1 MNAQKPVIAIDGP
14 AGAGKSTIAKLVAG
28 KLGYIYIDTGAM
40 YRSVAWKFLQ
50 TGKPFSP
57 ELVEKLAQEMVIT
70 FKPEANANRVFVDGT
85 EVTEAIRSP
94 EVTAVV
100 SKVSA
105 VGGVRTAVVSKV
117 SAVGGV
123 RAEMVN
129 QQRRMGEAGGV
140 VMDGRDIGTVVFP
153 HAQVKIFLTASVKER
168 AMRRY
173 KEMLAKGEKVDLA
186 ELEKQIAFRD
196 KQDSEREIAP
206 LKQADDAE
214 FLDTSDMT
222 IDEVAEHILK
232 AVQEK

>member
-1 MNAQKPVIAIDGP
+1 MKKHFSIAIDGP
-14 AGAGKSTIAKLVAG
+14 GGAGKSTLAKAVAK
-28 KLGYIYIDTGAM
+28 KLNILHVDTGAI
-40 YRSVAWKFLQ
+40 YRTIGYAA
-50 TGKPFSP
+50 FSKGVDPKDGEAAAALLP
-57 ELVEKLAQEMVIT
+57 ELEIGMRYEADGEQHMLLNGQDVTREIRL
-70 FKPEANANRVFVDGT
+70 PEISMYASA
-85 EVTEAIRSP
+85 
-94 EVTAVV
+94 
-100 SKVSA
+100 VSA
-105 VGGVRTAVVSKV
+105 LPA
-117 SAVGGV
+117 V
-123 RAEMVN
+123 RAFLLEM
-129 QQRRMGEAGGV
+129 QRDLARKHSV
-140 VMDGRDIGTVVFP
+140 IMDGRDIGTVVFP